1 MARGRIK
8 EREYVNTSLNLD
20 KDLYSKLIK
29 YMEDNKIPTKV
40 KVVEDA
46 LRFYFS
52 LVECERCGTLNH
64 PLAKRCAVC
73 NERLHEYKT
82 TFEEVK
88 SSFEQILQIIEDMHG
103 NYDQCSNIVRMFRK
117 NISRKEETES
127 AINIS
132 LKEIC
137 EYLES
142 QLRRFDE
149 LLFFLQK
156 DNICNE
162 DIELNEV
169 VSEWEEVYGYDLKDS
184 YDIKTSAE
192 YEMLT
197 ILHETYLHIVG
208 VYVDIPLSTL
218 NSLKDG
224 LKMVRNVVSYHSD
237 TLTSLYRTSS
247 VMQKRLIGEVDSTI

>member
-1 MARGRIK
+1 MPAK
-8 EREYVNTSLNLD
+8 KANKPEYAQLSLKIDKSLNDEVEVFWRRNLYQD
-20 KDLYSKLIK
+20 KS
-29 YMEDNKIPTKV
+29 
-40 KVVEDA
+40 
-46 LRFYFS
+46 S
-52 LVECERCGTLNH
+52 LVREALDYYIHAAKCDRCGAVNH

-156 DNICNE
+156 DSICNE

-247 VMQKRLIGEVDSTI
+247 VMQKRLIGDTDSTI